1 MNNDKYSMSF
11 TTGSL
16 FYLESVKLAELFIAL
31 DDWNAVRNKVLSENL
46 LQARTQNTSK
56 RVCREI
62 ISRLKTLT
70 PLEIDL
76 LINGSPQEQTYL
88 LWIAVCRRYKFIA
101 DFAIEIIRENYLSLK
116 TDLTHQDF
124 DSFFN
129 KKSEC
134 HSGLDKIKPTTKN
147 KLRQILFKILR
158 EVDILT
164 ANNSINAAMLSPRL
178 VETLLLND
186 RQDLLLF
193 PMFESSLKGL
203 KK

>member
-31 DDWNAVRNKVLSENL
+31 EDWNAVRNKVLSENL

-101 DFAIEIIRENYLSLK
+101 DFAVEIIRENYLSLK

-134 HSGLDKIKPTTKN
+134 HSELDKIKPTTKN

-158 EVDILT
+158 EVDLLT
-164 ANNSINAAMLSPRL
+164 ANNTINAAMPSPRL
-178 VETLLLND
+178 VETLLLNE

-193 PMFESSLKGL
+193 PMFESNLKGL

>member
-16 FYLESVKLAELFIAL
+16 FYLESVKLAELFITL
-31 DDWNAVRNKVLSENL
+31 NDWNAVRNKVLSENL

-62 ISRLKTLT
+62 ISRLKTLA

-101 DFAIEIIRENYLSLK
+101 DFAVEIIRESYLSLK

-134 HSGLDKIKPTTKN
+134 HSELDKIKPTTKT

-158 EVDILT
+158 EVDLLT
-164 ANNSINAAMLSPRL
+164 ANNTINAALLSPRL
-178 VETLLLND
+178 VETLLLNY

-193 PMFESSLKGL
+193 PMFESNLKGL

>member
-31 DDWNAVRNKVLSENL
+31 EDWNAVRNKVLSENL

-88 LWIAVCRRYKFIA
+88 LWIAVCRRYKFINQC
-101 DFAIEIIRENYLSLK
+101 IGKRWLI
-116 TDLTHQDF
+116 
-124 DSFFN
+124 
-129 KKSEC
+129 
-134 HSGLDKIKPTTKN
+134 
-147 KLRQILFKILR
+147 
-158 EVDILT
+158 
-164 ANNSINAAMLSPRL
+164 
-178 VETLLLND
+178 
-186 RQDLLLF
+186 
-193 PMFESSLKGL
+193 
-203 KK
+203 

>member
-101 DFAIEIIRENYLSLK
+101 DFAVEIIREHYLCLK
-116 TDLTHQDF
+116 INLTHQDF

-134 HSGLDKIKPTTKN
+134 HSELDKIKPTTKN

-158 EVDILT
+158 EVDLLT
-164 ANNSINAAMLSPRL
+164 ANNTINAAMLSPRL

-193 PMFESSLKGL
+193 PMFESN
-203 KK
+203 

>member
-1 MNNDKYSMSF
+1 MNNGKYSMSF

-16 FYLESVKLAELFIAL
+16 FYLESVKLAQLFVELI
-31 DDWNAVRNKVLSENL
+31 DWNAVRDKVISENL
-46 LQARTQNTSK
+46 LQARMQNTLK
-56 RVCREI
+56 RICREI

-76 LINGSPQEQTYL
+76 LINGSPQEQAYL
-88 LWIAVCRRYKFIA
+88 LWIAICRRYKFIA
-101 DFAIEIIRENYLSLK
+101 DFAVEIIREHYLSLK
-116 TDLTHQDF
+116 INLTHQDF

-129 KKSEC
+129 KKSES
-134 HSGLDKIKPTTKN
+134 HSELDKIKPTTKN

-158 EVDILT
+158 EVDLLT
-164 ANNSINAAMLSPRL
+164 ANNTINAAMLSPRL

-193 PMFESSLKGL
+193 PIFESNLKGL

>member
-16 FYLESVKLAELFIAL
+16 FYLESVKLAQLFVELNN
-31 DDWNAVRNKVLSENL
+31 WNAVRDKVLSENL
-46 LQARTQNTSK
+46 LQARMQNTLK
-56 RVCREI
+56 RICREI
-62 ISRLKTLT
+62 ISRLKTLA

-76 LINGSPQEQTYL
+76 LINGSPQEQAYL
-88 LWIAVCRRYKFIA
+88 LWIAICRRYKFIA
-101 DFAIEIIRENYLSLK
+101 DFAVEIIREHYLSLK
-116 TDLTHQDF
+116 INLTHQDF

-134 HSGLDKIKPTTKN
+134 HSELDKIKPATKN

-158 EVDILT
+158 EVDLLT
-164 ANNSINAAMLSPRL
+164 ANNTINAAMLSPRL

-193 PMFESSLKGL
+193 PMFESNLKGL
-203 KK
+203 KE

>member
-1 MNNDKYSMSF
+1 MSF

-16 FYLESVKLAELFIAL
+16 FYLESVKLAELFITL
-31 DDWNAVRNKVLSENL
+31 NDWNAVRNKVLSENL

-101 DFAIEIIRENYLSLK
+101 DFAVEIIRENYLSLK

-124 DSFFN
+124 DSIFN

-134 HSGLDKIKPTTKN
+134 HSELDKIKPTTKN

-158 EVDILT
+158 EVDLLT
-164 ANNSINAAMLSPRL
+164 ANNTINAALLSPRL
-178 VETLLLND
+178 VETLLLNY

-193 PMFESSLKGL
+193 PMFESNLKGL
-203 KK
+203 KKRHQVSPR